1 MNEVPWL
8 DGILWFAVPIAN
20 HNGGREPDASYL
32 FGVDMNLVLLGVV
45 AIPLAVL
52 FYMVFRKRK

>member
-1 MNEVPWL
+1 MYEVPWL
-8 DGILWFAVPIAN
+8 DGILWFADPLAH

-45 AIPLAVL
+45 VIPLAVL
-52 FYMVFRKRK
+52 LYIVFRKRK